1 MKIYDE
7 AAADKLIV
15 HLSNRSLID
24 SVISPPLAY
33 AHPSSA
39 AHHKLVQSL
48 LLSSVERQHII
59 VLSPV
64 SPDPLRGM
72 LLSSAYA
79 HTGLSQQEVLDVSFS
94 GNTESSFLSQPLLQC
109 VPLDEYSGSYLLDTL
124 KSRSLLQARL
134 RAQQQR
140 DFDRSRRGDSP
151 CWTDVTLKFASVV
164 LNVSHLPIPSR
175 AYFERHLFERHLLV
189 GHNRAKRIVQ

>member
-1 MKIYDE
+1 MRQQQ
-7 AAADKLIV
+7 L
-15 HLSNRSLID
+15 N
-24 SVISPPLAY
+24 
-33 AHPSSA
+33 
-39 AHHKLVQSL
+39 KLVQSL
-48 LLSSVERQHII
+48 LSPSVELQHSA
-59 VLSPV
+59 VTQSL
-64 SPDPLRGM
+64 PLRGM
-72 LLSSAYA
+72 FLSSAYA
-79 HTGLSQQEVLDVSFS
+79 ITGLSQQEVLDVSFS

-151 CWTDVTLKFASVV
+151 CWTDVTLKFVSVV
-164 LNVSHLPIPSR
+164 LNLSHLPIPSR

-189 GHNRAKRIVQ
+189 GHNRAKGAKSNEER